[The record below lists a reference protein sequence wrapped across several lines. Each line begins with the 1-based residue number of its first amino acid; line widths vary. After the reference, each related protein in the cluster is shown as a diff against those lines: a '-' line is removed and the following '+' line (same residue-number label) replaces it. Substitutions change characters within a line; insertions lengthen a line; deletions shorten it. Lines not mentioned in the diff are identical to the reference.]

1 MHVVIARVD
10 EVFFDG
16 EAQSMTVPGAE
27 GEMTVLGE
35 HMPLITTLKEGVI
48 LVRELPGAEPLRYP
62 VSGGILEINRDGA
75 TVVL

>member
-16 EAQSMTVPGAE
+16 EAESMTVPGTE

-35 HMPLITTLKEGVI
+35 HMPLITTLKEGSI
-48 LVRELPGAEPLRYP
+48 TVRESSESEPRIFQIQN
-62 VSGGILEINRDGA
+62 GILEVRRDGA